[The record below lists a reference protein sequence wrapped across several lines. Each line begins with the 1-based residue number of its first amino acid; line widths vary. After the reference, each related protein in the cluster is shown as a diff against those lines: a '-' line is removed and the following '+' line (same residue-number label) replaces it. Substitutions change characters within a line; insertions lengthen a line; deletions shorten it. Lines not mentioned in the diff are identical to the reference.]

1 MYILHST
8 HNIKPEQL
16 FGCSEIL
23 LDSNRILGNV
33 MNNILCNILSIETKI
48 NFIIILICSSILENS
63 TNYYLVKTILCGGGS
78 VKLFISGSKIIF
90 YLTTLH

>member
-48 NFIIILICSSILENS
+48 SFIIILICSSILENS
-63 TNYYLVKTILCGGGS
+63 TNYYLVKTILCGGGQCEIIYI
-78 VKLFISGSKIIF
+78 KL
-90 YLTTLH
+90 